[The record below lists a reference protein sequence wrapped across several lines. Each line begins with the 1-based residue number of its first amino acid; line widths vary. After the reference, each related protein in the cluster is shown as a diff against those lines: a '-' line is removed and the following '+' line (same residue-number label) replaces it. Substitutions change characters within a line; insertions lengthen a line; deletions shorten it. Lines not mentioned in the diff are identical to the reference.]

1 MENSNKQTYSIW
13 FVAIVAIFVTCLITA
28 NIAAVK
34 LVDIAGFIIPAG
46 IIIFPIS
53 YIVGDV
59 LTEVYGFRQARRV
72 IWLGFFCNLIA
83 VIGIVAGQYLP
94 AAGFW
99 DAQEAYNRILGYTP
113 RLLLASFLAFLI
125 GEFSNSYVLS
135 RMKVATKGRHLWART
150 IGSTVV
156 GQGLDS
162 LVFILIAFVGTTP
175 TAALASAIVT
185 QWIFKVLYE
194 AFATPLTYVIV
205 NHIKKKEGID
215 VYDKDISFN
224 PLMVT
229 D

>member
-13 FVAIVAIFVTCLITA
+13 FVVVVAIFVTSLITA
-28 NIAAVK
+28 NIIAVK
-34 LVDIAGFIIPAG
+34 LVDIAGFIVPAG

-72 IWLGFFCNLIA
+72 IWLAFLCNLIA
-83 VIGIVAGQYLP
+83 VIAIVAGQYLP

-113 RLLLASFLAFLI
+113 RLLLASFAAFLV
-125 GEFSNSYVLS
+125 GEFSNSYILS
-135 RMKVATKGRHLWART
+135 RLKVATKGKHLWMRT
-150 IGSTVV
+150 IGSTIV

-162 LVFILIAFVGTTP
+162 VIFILVAFAGTTP
-175 TAALASAIVT
+175 LAVMMTAIVT

-194 AFATPLTYVIV
+194 ALATPLTYGVV
-205 NHIKKKEGID
+205 NYIKEQEGID
-215 VYDKDISFN
+215 VFDDDTSFN
-224 PLMVT
+224 PLAVT

>member
-1 MENSNKQTYSIW
+1 MEDRKQQTYSIW
-13 FVAIVAIFVTCLITA
+13 FVVIVAVFVTSLITA
-28 NIAAVK
+28 NIVAVK
-34 LVDIAGFIIPAG
+34 LVDIAGFIVPAG

-72 IWLGFFCNLIA
+72 IWLGFLCNLIA

-113 RLLLASFLAFLI
+113 RLLLASFAAFLV

-135 RMKVATKGRHLWART
+135 RMKVATEGKHLWART

-162 LVFILIAFVGTTP
+162 LIFILIAFAGTTP
-175 TAALASAIVT
+175 AGAMLSAHSH
-185 QWIFKVLYE
+185 
-194 AFATPLTYVIV
+194 AM
-205 NHIKKKEGID
+205 GI
-215 VYDKDISFN
+215 
-224 PLMVT
+224 
-229 D
+229 